1 MKNQNK
7 SLELLIENLN
17 ERAKELNCLYNVEKI
32 LKLYDAELEF
42 VFKKLIKAIPPGW
55 QYSKICKVRI
65 NYKDLVFQ
73 SGGFKETD
81 CFLSANII
89 VEKKI
94 VGKIQVFYIDST
106 ELCKE
111 DPFLPDEKK
120 LLNTIAERV
129 GNYIYHKKL
138 KQTVIELDTVKEAIE
153 SHKKKD
159 WKIIIDL
166 IKATDSSL
174 FLRISRKMMNY
185 LCWIGIDKAR
195 ELLLSFEGEKN
206 SKTTSS
212 TFDLNIPSK
221 KRDIESMTD
230 LSDQVFI
237 IASEYLSDED
247 ILINFQKWIQE
258 DKIDFL
264 VLALE
269 SLASSLNDIQNA
281 ISRYRHLGLDK
292 KELSLSTNK
301 NINVL
306 LIYRL
311 FTEQLEFIN
320 IAKNYVDIKDFYY
333 IMQHIIFP
341 QNSHG
346 KLGGKSAG
354 IFLAYNILKNA
365 KGDDDQNLNIKI
377 PKTWC
382 VTSDTM
388 QYFIHYNDLEEAFEQ
403 KYKSIEQIREEY
415 GNIIQI
421 FKNSHFPD
429 DTINGLSLA
438 LDDFGE
444 KPIVVRS
451 SSLLEDRVGAS
462 FSGKYKS
469 LFLANQGSKKERLD
483 ALMDAVAEIYA
494 STFGPDPIEYRKE
507 RGLLDFH
514 EEMAL
519 IIQEVVGTKV
529 GEYFLPS
536 YAGVAFSNNEFRWSP
551 RIKREDGLVR
561 IVPGLGTRSVDRLS
575 DDYPILTAPG
585 QPNLKVNITSDEILR
600 YSPRQIDVINLKA
613 NSFETIEIRD
623 LLKISGNEYPVIE
636 KIVSVYEENR
646 FSSKPL
652 FNLNFKEDDLIVTFN
667 GLISGTPFLKKMKSV
682 LDILKEK
689 TNMPVDIE
697 FASDGKDFYLLQC
710 RAQCYSKDNI
720 PSAIPRDIAKE
731 NIIFNAKKYVS
742 NGQLKDIS
750 HIVYVDPDMYN
761 SLETIEELKSV
772 GKAVEKINI
781 VLPKRKFILMG
792 PGRWGSRGDIK
803 LGVSITYSGIN
814 NTAMLIEIA
823 KKKGNYTP
831 DLSFGTHFFQDL
843 VESSIKYLPLYP
855 DEKGITFNENF
866 LTKSENILSNL
877 LPEFTSLEDVIK
889 VIDIRKVTDGKILKI
904 LMNADSNE
912 ALAFLSVSTKEV
924 HVAEEIELLSSPKSE
939 NHWRWRSKMAEH
951 IASEINPGRFGVEG
965 IYVFGSTK
973 NAVAG
978 PASDIDLLIHFRG
991 TDKQKKEL
999 MDWLEGWSLCLSEI
1013 NYQKTGF
1020 KSNGLLDIHIVTD
1033 DDIKKK
1039 TSYAVK
1045 IGAVTN
1051 AARPLKMKEI
1061 S

>member
-1 MKNQNK
+1 MKKQSKN
-7 SLELLIENLN
+7 LELLIENLN

-32 LKLYDAELEF
+32 LKNYNAELEDI
-42 VFKKLIKAIPPGW
+42 FKKLIKVIPPGW
-55 QYSKICKVRI
+55 QYSKICKVKI
-65 NYKDLVFQ
+65 NYKNLVFQ

-94 VGKIQVFYIDST
+94 VGKIQVFYIDT
-106 ELCKE
+106 TGLCKE

-120 LLNTIAERV
+120 LLKTITERV

-138 KQTVIELDTVKEAIE
+138 KQTVMELDTVKDVIE

-185 LCWIGIDKAR
+185 LCLIGIDKAR

-206 SKTTSS
+206 SKTTNS

-247 ILINFQKWIQE
+247 ILKNFQKWIQE
-258 DKIDFL
+258 DKLDFL
-264 VLALE
+264 ILALE

-292 KELSLSTNK
+292 TELSLNTNI

-320 IAKNYVDIKDFYY
+320 IAKNYVNVKDFYY

-365 KGDDDQNLNIKI
+365 KGDNDQDLNIKI

-382 VTSDTM
+382 ITSDTM
-388 QYFIHYNDLEEAFEQ
+388 QHFLHYNNLEEAFEQ

-421 FKNSHFPD
+421 FKNSHFPND
-429 DTINGLSLA
+429 MINGLSLA

-444 KPIVVRS
+444 NPIVVRS
-451 SSLLEDRVGAS
+451 SSLLEDRVGAA

-469 LFLANQGSKKERLD
+469 LFLANQGSKNERLN

-529 GEYFLPS
+529 GDYFLPS

-561 IVPGLGTRSVDRLS
+561 MVPGLGTRSVDRLS

-600 YSPRQIDVINLKA
+600 YSPRQIDVINLKD
-613 NSFETIEIRD
+613 NSFETIEITD
-623 LLKISGNEYPVIE
+623 LLKVSGNEYPVIE

-682 LDILKEK
+682 LDILQEK

-720 PSAIPRDIAKE
+720 PSIIPRDIAEE

-742 NGQLKDIS
+742 NGKLKNIS

-761 SLETIEELKSV
+761 SLETIEELRSI
-772 GKAVEKINI
+772 GRAVENINK
-781 VLPKRKFILMG
+781 VLPKKKFILMG

-803 LGVSITYSGIN
+803 LGVNITYSGIN

-831 DLSFGTHFFQDL
+831 
-843 VESSIKYLPLYP
+843 
-855 DEKGITFNENF
+855 
-866 LTKSENILSNL
+866 SENILRNL
-877 LPEFTSLEDVIK
+877 LPEFSSLEDVIK

-912 ALAFLSVSTKEV
+912 ALAYLSFPTEEV
-924 HVAEEIELLSSPKSE
+924 QITEEIELLPSPQSE
-939 NHWRWRSKMAEH
+939 NHWRWRSNMAEQ
-951 IASEINPGRFGVEG
+951 IAGELDPGRFGVKG
-965 IYVFGSTK
+965 IYIFGSTK

-978 PASDIDLLIHFRG
+978 PASDIDILIHFRG
-991 TDKQKKEL
+991 TEKQKKEL
-999 MDWLEGWSLCLSEI
+999 LNWLEGWSLCLAEI

-1020 KSNGLLDIHIVTD
+1020 KSDGLLDVHIITD

-1039 TSYAVK
+1039 TSYAIK
-1045 IGAVTN
+1045 IDAVTN
-1051 AARPLKMKEI
+1051 AARPLKMKDI

>member
-1 MKNQNK
+1 MKKQSKNI
-7 SLELLIENLN
+7 ELLIENLN
-17 ERAKELNCLYNVEKI
+17 ERAKELNCLYNIEKI
-32 LKLYDAELEF
+32 LKNYDAELEYIF
-42 VFKKLIKAIPPGW
+42 W

-73 SGGFKETD
+73 SKDFKETE
-81 CFLSANII
+81 CFQSANIV

-94 VGKIQVFYIDST
+94 VGKVQVFYIDT
-106 ELCKE
+106 TGLCKG
-111 DPFLPDEKK
+111 DPFLADEKK
-120 LLNTIAERV
+120 LLDTITDRV

-138 KQTVIELDTVKEAIE
+138 KQTVMELDTVKDTIE

-174 FLRISRKMMNY
+174 FFRISRKMMNY
-185 LCWIGIDKAR
+185 LCLIGIDKAR
-195 ELLLSFEGEKN
+195 ELLLSFEGEKK
-206 SKTTSS
+206 SKTTNS

-221 KRDIESMTD
+221 KRNIESMTD
-230 LSDQVFI
+230 LSDQVFV

-292 KELSLSTNK
+292 TELSLYTNK

-320 IAKNYVDIKDFYY
+320 IAKNYVGIKDFYY

-365 KGDDDQNLNIKI
+365 KGDDDQSLNIKI

-382 VTSDTM
+382 ITSDTM
-388 QYFIHYNDLEEAFEQ
+388 QHFLHYNNLEEAFEQ
-403 KYKSIEQIREEY
+403 KYKTIEQIREEY

-421 FKNSHFPD
+421 FKNSHFPND
-429 DTINGLSLA
+429 IINGLSLA

-444 KPIVVRS
+444 NPIVVRS
-451 SSLLEDRVGAS
+451 SSLLEDRVGAA

-469 LFLANQGSKKERLD
+469 LFLANQGSKNERLN

-519 IIQEVVGTKV
+519 IIQEVVGKKV
-529 GEYFLPS
+529 GDYFFPS

-561 IVPGLGTRSVDRLS
+561 MVPGLGTRSVDRLS

-600 YSPRQIDVINLKA
+600 YSPHQIDVINLKE
-613 NSFETIEIRD
+613 NSFETIEITD
-623 LLKISGNEYPVIE
+623 LLKKFGNDYPGIE

-652 FNLNFKEDDLIVTFN
+652 FNLNFKED
-667 GLISGTPFLKKMKSV
+667 
-682 LDILKEK
+682 
-689 TNMPVDIE
+689 
-697 FASDGKDFYLLQC
+697 
-710 RAQCYSKDNI
+710 
-720 PSAIPRDIAKE
+720 
-731 NIIFNAKKYVS
+731 
-742 NGQLKDIS
+742 
-750 HIVYVDPDMYN
+750 
-761 SLETIEELKSV
+761 
-772 GKAVEKINI
+772 
-781 VLPKRKFILMG
+781 
-792 PGRWGSRGDIK
+792 
-803 LGVSITYSGIN
+803 
-814 NTAMLIEIA
+814 
-823 KKKGNYTP
+823 
-831 DLSFGTHFFQDL
+831 
-843 VESSIKYLPLYP
+843 
-855 DEKGITFNENF
+855 
-866 LTKSENILSNL
+866 
-877 LPEFTSLEDVIK
+877 
-889 VIDIRKVTDGKILKI
+889 
-904 LMNADSNE
+904 
-912 ALAFLSVSTKEV
+912 LSVTV
-924 HVAEEIELLSSPKSE
+924 QSS
-939 NHWRWRSKMAEH
+939 ML
-951 IASEINPGRFGVEG
+951 F
-965 IYVFGSTK
+965 
-973 NAVAG
+973 
-978 PASDIDLLIHFRG
+978 
-991 TDKQKKEL
+991 
-999 MDWLEGWSLCLSEI
+999 
-1013 NYQKTGF
+1013 
-1020 KSNGLLDIHIVTD
+1020 
-1033 DDIKKK
+1033 
-1039 TSYAVK
+1039 
-1045 IGAVTN
+1045 
-1051 AARPLKMKEI
+1051 
-1061 S
+1061 

>member
-1 MKNQNK
+1 MKNQSKN
-7 SLELLIENLN
+7 LELLIENLN

-32 LKLYDAELEF
+32 LKNYDAELEYI
-42 VFKKLIKAIPPGW
+42 FKKLIKVIPPGW
-55 QYSKICKVRI
+55 QYSKICKARI
-65 NYKDLVFQ
+65 NYKDMVFQ
-73 SGGFKETD
+73 SKNFKETE
-81 CFLSANII
+81 CFQSAKII

-94 VGKIQVFYIDST
+94 VGKVQVFYLDAT
-106 ELCKE
+106 GLCKE

-120 LLNTIAERV
+120 LLNTIVERV

-138 KQTVIELDTVKEAIE
+138 KQAVMDLDTAKEAIE
-153 SHKKKD
+153 NHKKKD

-174 FLRISRKMMNY
+174 FLKISRKMMNY
-185 LCWIGIDKAR
+185 LCRIGIDKAR
-195 ELLLSFEGEKN
+195 DLLLSFEEEKDT
-206 SKTTSS
+206 KTTNS
-212 TFDLNIPSK
+212 TFDLNIPRK
-221 KRDIESMTD
+221 KRNIESITN
-230 LSDQVFI
+230 LSDQVFV
-237 IASEYLSDED
+237 IASEYLSDDD

-281 ISRYRHLGLDK
+281 ISRYRRLGLDK
-292 KELSLSTNK
+292 TELSLYTNK

-365 KGDDDQNLNIKI
+365 KGDDDQKLNIKI
-377 PKTWC
+377 PKTWFI
-382 VTSDTM
+382 TSDTM
-388 QYFIHYNDLEEAFEQ
+388 QHFLHYNNLEEAFEQ

-421 FKNSHFPD
+421 FKNSHFPND
-429 DTINGLSLA
+429 IINGLSLA

-444 KPIVVRS
+444 NPIVVRS
-451 SSLLEDRVGAS
+451 SSLLEDRVGAA

-469 LFLANQGSKKERLD
+469 LFLANQGSKNERLN

-529 GEYFLPS
+529 GDYFLPS

-561 IVPGLGTRSVDRLS
+561 MVPGLGTRSVDRLS

-585 QPNLKVNITSDEILR
+585 QPSLKVNITSDEILR
-600 YSPRQIDVINLKA
+600 YSPHQIDVINLKE
-613 NSFETIEIRD
+613 NSFETIEITD
-623 LLKISGNEYPVIE
+623 LLIKSGNGYPGIE

-646 FSSKPL
+646 FTSKPL

-697 FASDGKDFYLLQC
+697 FASNGKDFYLLQC

-720 PSAIPRDIAKE
+720 PSKIPRDIAKE

-742 NGQLKDIS
+742 NGQLQDIS
-750 HIVYVDPDMYN
+750 HVVYVDPDMYS

-772 GKAVEKINI
+772 GKAVENINQI
-781 VLPKRKFILMG
+781 LPKRKFILMG

-803 LGVSITYSGIN
+803 LGVNITYSGIN

-855 DEKGITFNENF
+855 DDKGIVFNENF
-866 LTKSENILSNL
+866 LTESENILSNL
-877 LPEFTSLEDVIK
+877 LPEFFSLEDVIK

-912 ALAFLSVSTKEV
+912 SLAYLSFPTEEV
-924 HVAEEIELLSSPKSE
+924 HITEEIELLPSPQSE
-939 NHWRWRSKMAEH
+939 NHWRWRTNMAEH
-951 IASEINPGRFGVEG
+951 IAGELNSERFRVEG
-965 IYVFGSTK
+965 IYIFGSTK
-973 NAVAG
+973 NAAAG

-999 MDWLEGWSLCLSEI
+999 LNWLEGWSLCLAEI

-1020 KSNGLLDIHIVTD
+1020 KSDGLLDVHIITD
-1033 DDIKKK
+1033 EDIKNK
-1039 TSYAVK
+1039 TSYAIK